1 MYYWKKQTRTLRIS
15 ENINF
20 TNDDVMTYV
29 IGALLW
35 KFPRAPLPFNPAL
48 NYCQVFKKFISS
60 LEALYPRLNVYV
72 HAEIN
77 FVIPVIK
84 H

>member
-29 IGALLW
+29 IGALL
-35 KFPRAPLPFNPAL
+35 
-48 NYCQVFKKFISS
+48 
-60 LEALYPRLNVYV
+60 
-72 HAEIN
+72 
-77 FVIPVIK
+77 
-84 H
+84 